1 MWYMCKIMPKRKGEN
16 QMKMLIIVGVFIF
29 FLILISLQYT
39 LNKVL
44 VTLKKIETNTRGGR
58 IKHDDDD
65 Y

>member
-1 MWYMCKIMPKRKGEN
+1 MWYMCEIMPKRKGEN

-44 VTLKKIETNTRGGR
+44 VTLKKVETNTRGGR